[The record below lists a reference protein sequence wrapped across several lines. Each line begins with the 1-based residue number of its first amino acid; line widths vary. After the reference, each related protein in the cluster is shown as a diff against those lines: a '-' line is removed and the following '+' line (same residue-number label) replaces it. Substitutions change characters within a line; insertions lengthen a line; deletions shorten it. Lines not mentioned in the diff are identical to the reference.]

1 MTTVGLRELKNRL
14 SEYVRKVKSGETV
27 LITDRGEVVAEL
39 CPPSQNFERPDLPP
53 GLIAMAK
60 RGEVKL
66 GLPHKGVVYPKMP
79 SVLKNITVEQLLDEE
94 RGDR

>member
-1 MTTVGLRELKNRL
+1 MPTVGLRELKNRL

-27 LITDRGEVVAEL
+27 LVTDRGEVVAQL
-39 CPPSQNFERPDLPP
+39 SPPIEQPERPDLPP

-60 RGEVKL
+60 RGEVTL

-79 SVLKNITVEQLLDEE
+79 PVLNGITAAQLLDEDRGE
-94 RGDR
+94 R